1 MTQNWCIKITIL
13 NILAQNWFEPV
24 FRESDSMTDVSN
36 SANAW
41 ATVTWFASQGKEQQY
56 IMDWYETKCD

>member
-1 MTQNWCIKITIL
+1 
-13 NILAQNWFEPV
+13 
-24 FRESDSMTDVSN
+24 MTDVSN